1 MSRKVYESFMDL
13 LCEFHANCS
22 LMQCGGEGKESMDPA
37 LCAPVPR
44 GETPHSFCPSSAG
57 FGSLI

>member
-57 FGSLI
+57 